1 MMDVAQ
7 RIAQFET
14 MVRPEADPNN
24 DMAWFSLA
32 QAYADAGR
40 HAEAAAAFLRCTT
53 LNPVMSKAYQL
64 AGKALIESGQRDQAI
79 AILTDGFRVASRR
92 GEYLPQKG
100 IHDLLESLGAPV
112 PQPEVAQTPVAPEGS
127 FVCTRTGRPGNKMG
141 RPPFR
146 GPVGLWISE
155 HISQETWEDW
165 VRQGT
170 KVINE
175 MRLDLSRDE
184 DSETY
189 DRQMREYLG
198 IDDALL
204 AQIRSK

>member
-40 HAEAAAAFLRCTT
+40 HADAATAFLRCTT

-64 AGKALIESGQRDQAI
+64 AGKALIESGQRDQAVS
-79 AILTDGFRVASRR
+79 ILTDGYKVATRR

-100 IHDLLESLGAPV
+100 IKDLLESLGAPV
-112 PQPEVAQTPVAPEGS
+112 PEAEAAQVPIAPEGS
-127 FVCTRTGRPGNKMG
+127 FLCTRTGRPGNKMA

-146 GPVGLWISE
+146 GPVGAWIAE
-155 HISQETWEDW
+155 HISQETWDDW

-204 AQIRSK
+204 EQIRSK